1 MYVHLPKSY
10 MRYPTESLNIPV
22 VLRPLPIF
30 ALWDSSSFKT
40 TTDLRTLATGLLHVW
55 KLTKEKWM
63 N

>member
-30 ALWDSSSFKT
+30 ALWGYRIITCMEVNQREVDE
-40 TTDLRTLATGLLHVW
+40 
-55 KLTKEKWM
+55 LTKLFP
-63 N
+63 NP